1 MEVSWDADN
10 FEPKLPTTLT
20 NSNRWEGEDE
30 DDAVKESWEDEEEE
44 KKDEEKK
51 EQQQTVAP
59 LPAKPKKK
67 IYDKI
72 AEKERLEREKAE
84 QPIIEK
90 PEEELTPEEKAAEKL
105 RQQKLQEESD
115 LRLAMETFGVTEGS
129 GGRLDS
135 FHPTTKEE
143 FSDFAELI
151 AKKVNYYKAKEEFP
165 AFADDLVRNLI
176 VQMASGDIK
185 RIKLTVDN
193 IYIEKQKAEKND
205 KGKKPTKGKGKAKLK
220 VEGTNAHLNEYE
232 SYGNF
237 DDDFDD
243 FM

>member
-10 FEPKLPTTLT
+10 FEPKLPATLT
-20 NSNRWEGEDE
+20 TSNKWEGEDE
-30 DDAVKESWEDEEEE
+30 EEIVKDSWEDEEEE

-51 EQQQTVAP
+51 EQAVAP
-59 LPAKPKKK
+59 PPAKPKKK
-67 IYDKI
+67 IQDKI

-84 QPIIEK
+84 RLASEK
-90 PEEELTPEEKAAEKL
+90 PEELTPEQKLAEKL

-115 LRLAMETFGVTEGS
+115 LRLAMETFGVTEG
-129 GGRLDS
+129 GGKLDS
-135 FHPTTKEE
+135 FHPTSKEE
-143 FSDFAELI
+143 FTEFAELLS
-151 AKKVNYYKAKEEFP
+151 KKITLYKAKEEFP
-165 AFADDLVRNLI
+165 AFADELVRSII

-185 RIKLTVDN
+185 RIKMSVDN

-205 KGKKPTKGKGKAKLK
+205 KARKPTKGKGKAKLK
-220 VEGTNAHLNEYE
+220 VEGDNAHLNQYDT
-232 SYGNF
+232 YGNF